1 MKIIETERLYLREL
15 TMEDKEEW
23 AKVLSD
29 VESMRFYPHP
39 FSEKE
44 VENWINWNI
53 DNYKKYKHGL
63 WAVILKDGDIFLG
76 DCGITIQNID
86 GEVVPEMGFHIIK
99 DYCKKGYATEAAIA
113 CKKYAFEVL
122 NYEKLYSYTILENIP
137 SQKVAQ
143 KVGMNL
149 YKYFEKNNLKQIAQV
164 VNRDN

>member
-15 TMEDKEEW
+15 IMEDKEEW

-39 FSEKE
+39 FSEEE

-53 DNYKKYKHGL
+53 DNYRKYKHGL

-86 GEVVPEMGFHIIK
+86 GEVVPEMGFRIIK

-143 KVGMNL
+143 KVGMKL

-164 VNRDN
+164 VNKR

>member
-143 KVGMNL
+143 KVGMKL